1 MNARRARERR
11 RDRPPPTRRPPRPA
25 AGVPIYDGFVVDVDV
40 DREQV
45 LLGVGPIG
53 ERPIAYLALCPTIGV
68 RQLVTDIRDA
78 AAPLAEH
85 HCEGGH
91 P

>member
-11 RDRPPPTRRPPRPA
+11 RSAPPRPPTPRRPA
-25 AGVPIYDGFVVDVDV
+25 AGIPVYDGFVVDVDV

-53 ERPIAYLALCPTIGV
+53 DRPAAYLALCPTAGV
-68 RQLVTDIRDA
+68 RQLVADIRDA

-91 P
+91 T